1 MTRSVVRTIA
11 TLLATILTGLA
22 PCLPRGLPIVPVAL
36 LPHAVALLI
45 LLATLI
51 GAALLAAT
59 AALLILLPAPVR
71 AALLCHVAFA
81 LGTVLLVTKLVSVL
95 VVHRLSPLGASIRA
109 HARLTGAG
117 RACSATHGN

>member
-1 MTRSVVRTIA
+1 MPRSVVRTIA
-11 TLLATILTGLA
+11 TLLAAILTGLA
-22 PCLPRGLPIVPVAL
+22 PCLTCGLPTLLVAL
-36 LPHAVALLI
+36 LAHAIALLI

-81 LGTVLLVTKLVSVL
+81 LGAILLVTKLVSVL
-95 VVHRLSPLGASIRA
+95 VVHRLSPLGASIQIGRA
-109 HARLTGAG
+109 HV
-117 RACSATHGN
+117 